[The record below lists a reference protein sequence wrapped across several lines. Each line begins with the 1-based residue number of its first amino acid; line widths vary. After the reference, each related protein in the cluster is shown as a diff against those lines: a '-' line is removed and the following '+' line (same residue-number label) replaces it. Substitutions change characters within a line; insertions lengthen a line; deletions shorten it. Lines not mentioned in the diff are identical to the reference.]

1 MKTAITSLLVVLA
14 VVIILTIGY
23 FIGNSSK
30 PTSFIFQAI
39 PVPPPFLEQ
48 DYNRSPKCPDLSK
61 YFGS

>member
-1 MKTAITSLLVVLA
+1 